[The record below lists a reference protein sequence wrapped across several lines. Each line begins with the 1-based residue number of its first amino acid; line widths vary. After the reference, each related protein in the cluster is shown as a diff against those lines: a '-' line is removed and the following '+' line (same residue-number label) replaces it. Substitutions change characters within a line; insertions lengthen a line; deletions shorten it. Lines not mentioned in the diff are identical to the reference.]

1 MKKKLQNQDL
11 KFSFIEGKF
20 NWKELMKIN
29 IKYIE
34 RTSDISSLYPYLPNI
49 LYNKLNLQ
57 NIDLICEEYIIQLVT
72 LLQLTG
78 QYFINIQKKNEEENN
93 ELKAII
99 NKLKSDAI
107 NKEEYER
114 LIMELQ
120 RQNQENQILIKSYQ
134 EMINDNNKNIS
145 EKNFIHKTYY
155 YCNIC
160 LGKKFKTQKYLDEHM
175 KRRHYNK
182 EGFFTY
188 KKIIEE
194 EKDEKDNYRLD
205 FENKLNTLR
214 EEFMN
219 LINVKEDNNEYALLN
234 KKLDLLQ
241 TQIISNNY
249 NNIINNQNNNT
260 NYFELNKYNKIIEN
274 NNKAQIELKIK
285 YDELNKKYQDLLKK
299 FEETKEI
306 KIDFNRQKTH
316 KEEKDKENNKINLN
330 KIIKIDN
337 NKIQIEIKP
346 DKNNKN
352 KIKIENEK
360 NGESNKISGL
370 NVIKNIFNDEN
381 LKGKID
387 IDEKFIINEI
397 ANKSLGLNSIK
408 SVVNKDNKKGKLDN
422 DNKINDNNNF
432 NLDINIEDKK
442 VFTNDGNEDNIN
454 KPENLFIQKK
464 DENENN
470 NNNINNNRDD
480 KLKNIQLIQP
490 NDDNNKL
497 KIFYNQYKE
506 RDENILNEKIND
518 YKKIEIPDKSNIEL
532 NEILE
537 GKNYSEEFIKNYK
550 NFEYLDKELKIK
562 ELLASYKRLQEGK
575 NPNQNQ
581 VIIKKSTFANNNNN
595 ALKSSINK
603 IIEEEPNK
611 LKISKTNEA
620 VESSF
625 IKGFDLVKSTK

>member
-1 MKKKLQNQDL
+1 MR
-11 KFSFIEGKF
+11 
-20 NWKELMKIN
+20 IN
-29 IKYIE
+29 MKYIA

-160 LGKKFKTQKYLDEHM
+160 LGKKFKAQKYLDEHM

-182 EGFFTY
+182 EGFFTN
-188 KKIIEE
+188 KKINEE
-194 EKDEKDNYRLD
+194 EKEEKDNYRLD

-219 LINVKEDNNEYALLN
+219 LINAKEDNNEYALLN

-260 NYFELNKYNKIIEN
+260 NYFELDKYNKIIEN

-285 YDELNKKYQDLLKK
+285 YDELNKKYQELLKK
-299 FEETKEI
+299 FEETIQI
-306 KIDFNRQKTH
+306 KIDFNRQTTH
-316 KEEKDKENNKINLN
+316 KIEKNKENNEINLN

-337 NKIQIEIKP
+337 NKIQFEINP
-346 DKNNKN
+346 GKNNKN
-352 KIKIENEK
+352 KIKSENFL
-360 NGESNKISGL
+360 S
-370 NVIKNIFNDEN
+370 
-381 LKGKID
+381 
-387 IDEKFIINEI
+387 
-397 ANKSLGLNSIK
+397 
-408 SVVNKDNKKGKLDN
+408 
-422 DNKINDNNNF
+422 
-432 NLDINIEDKK
+432 
-442 VFTNDGNEDNIN
+442 
-454 KPENLFIQKK
+454 
-464 DENENN
+464 
-470 NNNINNNRDD
+470 
-480 KLKNIQLIQP
+480 
-490 NDDNNKL
+490 
-497 KIFYNQYKE
+497 
-506 RDENILNEKIND
+506 
-518 YKKIEIPDKSNIEL
+518 
-532 NEILE
+532 
-537 GKNYSEEFIKNYK
+537 
-550 NFEYLDKELKIK
+550 
-562 ELLASYKRLQEGK
+562 
-575 NPNQNQ
+575 
-581 VIIKKSTFANNNNN
+581 
-595 ALKSSINK
+595 
-603 IIEEEPNK
+603 
-611 LKISKTNEA
+611 
-620 VESSF
+620 
-625 IKGFDLVKSTK
+625 

>member
-134 EMINDNNKNIS
+134 EMINDDNKNIS
-145 EKNFIHKTYY
+145 EKNYIQKTYY

-219 LINVKEDNNEYALLN
+219 LINAKEDNKEYALLN

-274 NNKAQIELKIK
+274 NNKAQIEIKIK
-285 YDELNKKYQDLLKK
+285 YDELNKKYQELLKK
-299 FEETKEI
+299 FEETKQI
-306 KIDFNRQKTH
+306 KIDFNRQTTH
-316 KEEKDKENNKINLN
+316 KEEKNKVNNEINLN

-337 NKIQIEIKP
+337 NKIQLEIKP

-352 KIKIENEK
+352 KIKSENEKNVK
-360 NGESNKISGL
+360 NGESNKILGL
-370 NVIKNIFNDEN
+370 NEIKNIFNEEN

-387 IDEKFIINEI
+387 IDNEI
-397 ANKSLGLNSIK
+397 IENNMEIKKLGLN
-408 SVVNKDNKKGKLDN
+408 DEENKKGKLDI

-432 NLDINIEDKK
+432 NLDINIENKK
-442 VFTNDGNEDNIN
+442 VFTNDGNENNIIE
-454 KPENLFIQKK
+454 PENLLNPKK
-464 DENENN
+464 NENENN
-470 NNNINNNRDD
+470 ININNNMNNNKDTNFLKKNNNMNNSID
-480 KLKNIQLIQP
+480 NDNKLKNIQLIQP
-490 NDDNNKL
+490 HDDINKL

-532 NEILE
+532 SEIS
-537 GKNYSEEFIKNYK
+537 YH
-550 NFEYLDKELKIK
+550 YL
-562 ELLASYKRLQEGK
+562 Y
-575 NPNQNQ
+575 
-581 VIIKKSTFANNNNN
+581 NN
-595 ALKSSINK
+595 
-603 IIEEEPNK
+603 
-611 LKISKTNEA
+611 
-620 VESSF
+620 
-625 IKGFDLVKSTK
+625 